1 MAINLNIL
9 SKFDDKGL
17 KNAQRAL
24 QDFGKQAATAAGVA
38 VAAVG
43 AIGYQSVK
51 AFASFD
57 AQMTKSLAIMG
68 DVSEGLQKE
77 MSDAAREVAK
87 STTFSADQ
95 AAESYFFL
103 ASAGL
108 DAKASIM
115 AMPKV
120 AAFAQA
126 GMFDMALATDLLTD
140 AQSALGLTI
149 RDDAVK
155 NMENMVRVSD
165 VLVKAN
171 TLANASVEQ
180 FSTAL
185 TTKAGAALRALGK
198 DVEEGVAVLA
208 AFADQ
213 GIKGEIA
220 GTQLSIVLRDL
231 TTKAIDNKSAFKKF
245 GVEVFDA
252 NGEMNNM
259 ADIIGDLEG
268 ALEGMSDETAKAT
281 LLQMGFS
288 DKSLASL
295 MALMGTSEAIR
306 QYEEDLRIAGGTTE
320 DVANKQLETLMAQLD
335 LLKSKF
341 VDIGI
346 GIGASLAPTVT
357 EFIENIDPVL
367 SQLEPALVQL
377 FEALAPV
384 LAEVIGELPTL
395 IENLIPLIPIA
406 GDLALVF
413 LHLVTAIL
421 PVFEGLMETL
431 GPAVDGFTG
440 FLAEHGEVVG
450 ALIVTFGL
458 FRAAVLLTTGALG
471 LFTGANI
478 TAAGSSA
485 GFWAILARNPLL
497 AVAGLLIGTG
507 VAIVQLGSDANEQ
520 GALIQGFYK
529 TLANTAFGVSY
540 ATHAVANSILASIAG
555 MANGFV
561 KATLGAL
568 NAVRKAMDMKAVA
581 VPEIA
586 FTPLEMPRLDD
597 YLKEFGFGPDM
608 TPLGVKI
615 PLSVQM
621 GQRPL
626 SLAER
631 VAQGDM
637 LFGGATQYN
646 LPRTSTL
653 LADMQTL
660 NQAAQRFG
668 TGSMGGQ
675 YVQDFY
681 VGQALASPVNYNVYV
696 NAGLG
701 VNGNRLGEEITTIIE
716 RYQREAGPVFAAAR

>member
-17 KNAQRAL
+17 KNAQTAL
-24 QDFGKQAATAAGVA
+24 KNFGKQAATVAGAA

-43 AIGYQSVK
+43 AIGFQSVK

-57 AQMTKSLAIMG
+57 AQMTKSIAIMG
-68 DVSEGLQKE
+68 HVSDKMRTE

-87 STTFSADQ
+87 TTTFSADQ

-108 DAKASIM
+108 DASASIK

-185 TTKAGAALRALGK
+185 TTKAGASLRALGK

-231 TTKAIDNKSAFKKF
+231 TTKAIDNKAAFKKF

-306 QYEEDLRIAGGTTE
+306 EYEQSLRDAGGTTDE
-320 DVANKQLETLMAQLD
+320 VANNQLNTLMAQLD

-357 EFIENIDPVL
+357 QFIEDIDPIL
-367 SQLEPALVQL
+367 TELEPALVQM

-384 LAEVIGELPTL
+384 LAELVGQLPAL
-395 IENLIPLIPIA
+395 IEQMIPLIPIA
-406 GDLALVF
+406 GDLALIF
-413 LHLVTAIL
+413 LALITETL
-421 PVFEGLMETL
+421 PVFQALMETL
-431 GPAVDGFTG
+431 GPIVDGFTS

-450 ALIVTFGL
+450 ALIVTFAL

-478 TAAGSSA
+478 AASGSTA
-485 GFWAILARNPLL
+485 GFWAILARNPIL
-497 AVAGLLIGTG
+497 AVAGALIGLG
-507 VAIVQLGSDANEQ
+507 VTIVQLGSDANEQ
-520 GALIQGFYK
+520 GALIQGFYR
-529 TLANTAFGVSY
+529 TLATTAFGVAY
-540 ATHAVANSILASIAG
+540 ATHSVANAVLASIAG
-555 MANGFV
+555 LANGFV

-581 VPEIA
+581 VPEIK
-586 FTPLEMPRLDD
+586 FTPLEMPKLDS
-597 YLKEFGFGPDM
+597 YLKEFGLGPDM
-608 TPLGVKI
+608 TPIGSKV
-615 PLSVQM
+615 
-621 GQRPL
+621 PL
-626 SLAER
+626 SL
-631 VAQGDM
+631 QM
-637 LFGGATQYN
+637 TQDYN
-646 LPRTSTL
+646 MKRTSTL
-653 LADMQTL
+653 LNDARQLAEQQQAMSTL
-660 NQAAQRFG
+660 MSYYSQVPSAAPV
-668 TGSMGGQ
+668 S
-675 YVQDFY
+675 
-681 VGQALASPVNYNVYV
+681 AAPVNYNVYV

-701 VNGNRLGEEITTIIE
+701 VNGNRLGEELTTIIE

>member
-24 QDFGKQAATAAGVA
+24 QNFGKQAATVAGAA

-43 AIGYQSVK
+43 AIGFQSVK

-57 AQMTKSLAIMG
+57 AQMTKSIAIMG
-68 DVSEGLQKE
+68 HVSDKMRTE

-87 STTFSADQ
+87 TTTFSADQ

-108 DAKASIM
+108 DASASIA

-185 TTKAGAALRALGK
+185 TTKAGASLRALGK

-231 TTKAIDNKSAFKKF
+231 TTKAIDNKAAFKKF

-306 QYEEDLRIAGGTTE
+306 EYEQSLRDAGGTTDE
-320 DVANKQLETLMAQLD
+320 VANNQLNTLMAQLD

-357 EFIENIDPVL
+357 QFIEDIDPIL
-367 SQLEPALVQL
+367 TQLEPALVQL

-395 IENLIPLIPIA
+395 IEAMIPLIPIA
-406 GDLALVF
+406 GELSLVF
-413 LHLVTAIL
+413 LSLVNETL
-421 PVFEGLMETL
+421 PVFQGLLETL
-431 GPAVDGFTG
+431 GPIVETFTG

-450 ALIVTFGL
+450 ALIVTFAL

-478 TAAGSSA
+478 AASGSSA
-485 GFWAILARNPLL
+485 GFFAILAKNPIL
-497 AVAGLLIGTG
+497 AVTGLIIGAS
-507 VAIVQLGSDANEQ
+507 VAIVKFGSNANEQ
-520 GALIQGFYK
+520 GALVQGFYR
-529 TLANTAFGVSY
+529 TLATTAYGL
-540 ATHAVANSILASIAG
+540 ATGTHAFVNSILASIAG
-555 MANGFV
+555 LANGFV
-561 KATLGAL
+561 KITLGAL
-568 NAVRKAMDMKAVA
+568 NKVREAMDMKAVA

-586 FTPLEMPRLDD
+586 FTPLEMPKLDS
-597 YLKEFGFGPDM
+597 YLKEFGLGPDM
-608 TPLGVKI
+608 TPIGAKV
-615 PLSVQM
+615 
-621 GQRPL
+621 PL
-626 SLAER
+626 SL
-631 VAQGDM
+631 QM
-637 LFGGATQYN
+637 TQDYN
-646 LPRTSTL
+646 MKRTSTL
-653 LADMQTL
+653 LNDARQLAEQQQAMSTL
-660 NQAAQRFG
+660 MSYYSQVPSAAPV
-668 TGSMGGQ
+668 S
-675 YVQDFY
+675 
-681 VGQALASPVNYNVYV
+681 AAPVNYNVYV

-701 VNGNRLGEEITTIIE
+701 VNGNRLGEELTTIIE